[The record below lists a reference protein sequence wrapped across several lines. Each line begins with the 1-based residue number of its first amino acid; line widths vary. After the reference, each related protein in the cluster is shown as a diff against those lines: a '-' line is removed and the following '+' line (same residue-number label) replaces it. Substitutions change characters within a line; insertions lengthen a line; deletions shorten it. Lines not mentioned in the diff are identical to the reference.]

1 MSDKL
6 QEYEKLTEQLNRED
20 AARFLTRAKQR
31 GTYICPFCNN
41 GSGET
46 GDGITKQ
53 KGSTRYTC
61 FKCKA
66 QGDKGS
72 YTTIDL
78 IGGLFG
84 LEDFAEAR
92 NKAAELYGYAL
103 PGSDKAADPK
113 YKEALKKKQE
123 AAERKAKF
131 EEIERKKQEEA
142 ERVDHTAYYKDRA
155 EHITETDYMQS
166 RGISLETCKHFL
178 IGYEPEWRHPKA
190 PQTVPTSERV
200 IIPISRYNYLARA
213 TGEEVPKEYQK
224 QRAGKSDLF
233 NKKALNTAA
242 LAFITEGEIDAMSIY
257 EAGHEAIATGSAANK
272 QLVIDEIARR
282 IDQSEHIPLLA
293 IVPDK
298 DETGDKAAKYII
310 NEVEKLGVKIY
321 TAAEL
326 TGAYKDSNDYLK
338 ADREAFI
345 MAVNDKAREIMA
357 DNTAADQSEEVK
369 PYVPQYS
376 KLFQAEFMQFC
387 EKEQERISTG
397 ILDLDIA
404 LKGGLTDELYIL
416 GAETGQGKS
425 AFSMCLAEN
434 IARQGKDVLYFA
446 LEMSRKEIIARGI
459 SALSWRDR
467 KKYTENPISAG
478 DILYYDYDRTAGDFL
493 KVPTKRYSKQAEQW
507 FKEYG
512 NNLIIIENTP
522 KGITAA
528 DIAKI
533 TKQHIETTGNKPIVF
548 VDYLQ
553 MLAPDSSDRAQA
565 DRKTKLDVAI
575 RVLKGISIRH
585 SIPVF
590 TISSLNRIGY
600 GKRVN
605 SASLKESGDLEYT
618 AGILLGLNLDA
629 QMQDY
634 NSEKEAE
641 EKIKKALNPGKDKP
655 REMTLEVMKFRN
667 GTKRNDV
674 KLHYYATYNYF
685 TTEEEWEEVDEKA
698 IEDIFS

>member
-1 MSDKL
+1 MTDN
-6 QEYEKLTEQLNRED
+6 EKLTEQLKYED
-20 AARFLTRAKQR
+20 IGRILRKARKK
-31 GTYICPFCNN
+31 GHVCPICDN
-41 GSGET
+41 GSGT
-46 GDGITKQ
+46 DGDGIRKQ
-53 KGSTRYTC
+53 PRSKPPLYKC
-61 FKCKA
+61 FKC
-66 QGDKGS
+66 GFSGS
-72 YTTIDL
+72 LIDL
-78 IGGLFG
+78 VGAMEGIT
-84 LEDFAEAR
+84 DFIEAR
-92 NKAAELYGYAL
+92 NRAAELYGYAL
-103 PGSDKAADPK
+103 PGSDKASDPK

-142 ERVDHTAYYKDRA
+142 ERIDYTAYYKDRA
-155 EHITETDYMQS
+155 EHITETDYMQR
-166 RGISLETCKHFL
+166 RGISLETCKRFL
-178 IGYEPEWRHPKA
+178 VGYDAAWKHPKTTN
-190 PQTVPTSERV
+190 PPTHRV
-200 IIPISRYNYLARA
+200 IIPNSRYSYLARA
-213 TGEEVPKEYQK
+213 CGDAAEIEQIKNNKYDK
-224 QRAGKSDLF
+224 DKSKVGHQCIF
-233 NKKALNTAA
+233 NLKALDKAE
-242 LAFITEGEIDAMSIY
+242 LVFLTEGEINAMSII
-257 EAGHEAIATGSAANK
+257 EAGREAIAYGSTAYKAHLITELK
-272 QLVIDEIARR
+272 RR
-282 IDQSEHIPLLA
+282 KEAGEHIPLLA
-293 IVPDK
+293 IIPDN
-298 DETGDKAAKYII
+298 DTMGNGAADYII
-310 NEVEKLGVKIY
+310 SEAEKLGIKVY

-326 TGAYKDSNDYLK
+326 TGTYNDANDYLI
-338 ADREAFI
+338 AEREAFI
-345 MAVNDKAREIMA
+345 MAVNDKAGEIIA
-357 DNTAADQSEEVK
+357 DNAAADHSEEVK

-376 KLFQAEFMQFC
+376 KLFQAEFIQFC

-425 AFSMCLAEN
+425 AFSMCLSEN

-590 TISSLNRIGY
+590 TISSLNRVGY

-629 QMQDY
+629 QMQNY
-634 NSEKEAE
+634 NNEKEAE
-641 EKIKKALNPGKDKP
+641 EEIKKALNPGKDKP
-655 REMTLEVMKFRN
+655 RKMTLEVMKFRN